1 MIYLD
6 TGCLVKLYYPEPD
19 SASVAAAVF
28 GKVIIFSSLHELEL
42 TNALSLKVFQGRAT
56 PEQATSVKSLII
68 ADLEAGSLR
77 RMNPDWEATASLA
90 VDISARHTPEVG
102 CRSLDILHCAQAK
115 MAQAEAF
122 LTTDARQLAVAK
134 AMVLPL
140 LTV

>member
-6 TGCLVKLYYPEPD
+6 TGCLVKLYYPEPE

-28 GKVIIFSSLHELEL
+28 GKVIIFSSLHDLEL
-42 TNALSLKVFQGRAT
+42 TNARSLKVFQGRAT
-56 PEQATSVKSLII
+56 PEQVAAVKSLII

-77 RMNPDWEATASLA
+77 RVNPDWERASSLA
-90 VDISARHTPEVG
+90 LDISARLTPEIG

-115 MAQAEAF
+115 LTQAEAF

-134 AMVLPL
+134 AMGMPL
-140 LTV
+140 LNS

>member
-19 SASVAAAVF
+19 SASEAASVF

-56 PEQATSVKSLII
+56 LEQAAAVKSLII
-68 ADLEAGSLR
+68 ADLKAGSLK
-77 RMNPDWEATASLA
+77 RMNPDWEVTASLA

-115 MAQAEAF
+115 LAKTEAF
-122 LTTDARQLAVAK
+122 LTTDGRQLAVAK
-134 AMVLPL
+134 AMGLPL

>member
-19 SASVAAAVF
+19 SASVATAVF
-28 GKVIIFSSLHELEL
+28 GKVIIFSSLHDLEL
-42 TNALSLKVFQGRAT
+42 TNALSLKVFQGSAT
-56 PEQATSVKSLII
+56 QEQAAAVKSLII

-77 RMNPDWEATASLA
+77 RMNPAWEATASLA
-90 VDISARHTPEVG
+90 VEISARHTPEVG

-115 MAQAEAF
+115 LTEAEAF

-134 AMVLPL
+134 ALGMPL